1 MKEGKNFV
9 ENCAKDL
16 FWSLTTNASHR
27 HSHKELFSLIRRRRN
42 SAWEANEIMTAEI
55 HRRTGAGY
63 ARTFLWFEFHLVWI
77 KFIYKCKLSIIF
89 PPLTFVMCM
98 HTVYTFHL
106 VKGKPSLYLLGC
118 LVNNRQ
124 RLLKVT
130 THLSSWELK
139 KWLTALR
146 LTFTFILLIKSTS
159 ALWVHAVKK
168 WRITDTG
175 KTEVCRVGSGGQ
187 HSMEENNLQGTE
199 KGR

>member
-1 MKEGKNFV
+1 MRIT
-9 ENCAKDL
+9 L
-16 FWSLTTNASHR
+16 
-27 HSHKELFSLIRRRRN
+27 
-42 SAWEANEIMTAEI
+42 
-55 HRRTGAGY
+55 
-63 ARTFLWFEFHLVWI
+63 EFHSFFLYKIHSELGLSSKQTCRCRLVWI
-77 KFIYKCKLSIIF
+77 KFIYKCKLRIIF
-89 PPLTFVMCM
+89 PPLTFVMWM
-98 HTVYTFHL
+98 HTVYTFHF
-106 VKGKPSLYLLGC
+106 VKGKLSLYLLRC

-124 RLLKVT
+124 LLLKVT

-175 KTEVCRVGSGGQ
+175 KTEVCGVGSGGQ
-187 HSMEENNLQGTE
+187 HSMEKNNLQGTE